1 MIERLLHLC
10 ERASSVAAA
19 LPRAEQPDGRRLL
32 DLCQTYAEQSSE
44 PEGEA
49 ATEAARKIDEV
60 FTRELSRLI
69 EYLARRHAHGI
80 PLATLGR
87 AVLAHQSNH
96 RAFYVAACGEAE
108 QKLALLGF

>member
-1 MIERLLHLC
+1 MIGRLVHLC
-10 ERASSVAAA
+10 DRASSITPT
-19 LPRAEQPDGRRLL
+19 LPDAERSDAYRLL
-32 DLCQTYAEQSSE
+32 SLCQTYAEQSSE

-49 ATEAARKIDEV
+49 AAEAARNVDAA
-60 FTRELSRLI
+60 FTRELSRLV

-96 RAFYVAACGEAE
+96 RTFYVAACAEAE
-108 QKLALLGF
+108 QKLGLLGF

>member
-1 MIERLLHLC
+1 MIGRLVLLC
-10 ERASSVAAA
+10 DRASSVAGT
-19 LPRAEQPDGRRLL
+19 LPRAEQGDAHRLL
-32 DLCQTYAEQSSE
+32 ALCQTYAEESIE

-49 ATEAARKIDEV
+49 ALEAARKVDEV
-60 FTRELSRLI
+60 FTRELSRLV

-96 RAFYVAACGEAE
+96 RAFYVAACAEAE
-108 QKLALLGF
+108 QKLGLLGF